1 MSTPKPIKR
10 ILLVLLT
17 AVTGVVACGDAHEPA
32 SQVPAATVK
41 ARTAA
46 AEILQVPQEIEVH
59 GTVEATQSAAVS
71 ARVMAMVTSVPVK
84 SGQQVKKGQLL
95 VEIDPQASEGQVS
108 QAQGA
113 LSQARAALSLAE
125 RNYERFKALAEV
137 KAASELEVD
146 MAKMQYEQ
154 AAGAVEQAEG
164 AVAASSAVAGDAQV
178 VAPFDGRVA
187 QKMVEVGDLAAPGRP
202 LMMLESEIG
211 RRLSVSVPES
221 LMATANLRPGDNV
234 TVTIDSRPDLGTLEG
249 SVIEMTPGADPASH
263 SFQAKIDLPVPDL
276 PSGAAGRARIP
287 TQIRQAIAVP
297 SEAILRQ
304 GGLNM
309 VVIQTDDGLAAS
321 RVVTIGRELPG
332 ARVEILSGLTG
343 DEIVLLGLATT
354 PPSGARVEASS

>member
-1 MSTPKPIKR
+1 MSTPKI
-10 ILLVLLT
+10 INSSFLILLT
-17 AVTGVVACGDAHEPA
+17 AITAVVACGDSHPSATHVA
-32 SQVPAATVK
+32 AATVQ
-41 ARTAA
+41 ARTTQ
-46 AEILQVPQEIEVH
+46 AEILEIPRVIEVH
-59 GTVEATQSAAVS
+59 GTVEATQIAAVS
-71 ARVMAMVTSVPVK
+71 ARVMAMVTSVPVTA
-84 SGQQVKKGQLL
+84 GQQVKKGQLL
-95 VEIDPQASEGQVS
+95 VEIDPQASMGQVS
-108 QAQGA
+108 QARGA

-211 RRLSVSVPES
+211 RRLSVAVPES
-221 LMATANLRPGDNV
+221 LMATSNLQPGDSV
-234 TVTIDSRPDLGTLEG
+234 AVSIDSRPDLGVLEG
-249 SVIEMTPGADPASH
+249 SVVEMTPGADPASH
-263 SFQAKIDLPVPDL
+263 SFKAKIDLPIPDL

-287 TQIRQAIAVP
+287 GKIRSAIVVS

-304 GGLNM
+304 GGLSM
-309 VVIQTDDGLAAS
+309 VVIRTEDGLAAS
-321 RVVTIGRELPG
+321 RVVTVGRELPEG
-332 ARVEILSGLTG
+332 RVEILSGLTG
-343 DEIVLLGLATT
+343 DETVLLGLATT
-354 PPSGARVEASS
+354 PPAGARVENAS